1 MINKRINGNK
11 YIRKKIGG
19 AGDDQEYNPR
29 DNIMIVYNLFSYLLL
44 YISYILFGIATII
57 FLNASL
63 NFKYVIYD
71 NYEKE
76 KNNQPIFL
84 DKPIFLDQPIF
95 EYLKPNNFMYIDD
108 YLLDKNSPIFITIVS
123 ILIFSI
129 VAIAIIFGIIRS
141 KILGDIDNPI
151 KDVWNTLLFKLALI
165 PYIFIFIIIILYN
178 ENKKNNNYELTKN
191 KYNEIINYTIY
202 EGNYTESYLIIL
214 KNKIINILEKG
225 LWDNY
230 ITNDNTGKNFFDFL
244 SDTDK
249 TKFANE
255 IKNITDEVV
264 EDGKQNILKKL
275 FLIYKDG
282 HEAEANSK
290 YVGDEK
296 KKRINDYKIKYI
308 KHIND
313 YFELLIREKNN
324 NTDFYR
330 KYYIF
335 GLANKYSPSNTLN
348 DKFNNLLVYIADKVK
363 SYFIVIFTFYPLLFL
378 IIAPVI
384 IYHHYPD
391 KTKNFI
397 IDSLYYFDIG
407 KIILSLCIFIFIIY
421 FILYYN
427 KKIS

>member
-1 MINKRINGNK
+1 M
-11 YIRKKIGG
+11 
-19 AGDDQEYNPR
+19 
-29 DNIMIVYNLFSYLLL
+29 
-44 YISYILFGIATII
+44 
-57 FLNASL
+57 
-63 NFKYVIYD
+63 
-71 NYEKE
+71 
-76 KNNQPIFL
+76 
-84 DKPIFLDQPIF
+84 
-95 EYLKPNNFMYIDD
+95 LK
-108 YLLDKNSPIFITIVS
+108 S
-123 ILIFSI
+123 I
-129 VAIAIIFGIIRS
+129 
-141 KILGDIDNPI
+141 
-151 KDVWNTLLFKLALI
+151 KLQK
-165 PYIFIFIIIILYN
+165 ILYN
-178 ENKKNNNYELTKN
+178 LNKQNNNYELTKN

-324 NTDFYR
+324 NIDFYR

-384 IYHHYPD
+384 IYHHYPG